1 MMRKINPKVNLK
13 LQYKRVLEIGII
25 LSLVLHIAFLQGY
38 KKLSEREGIVVAQL
52 SEVQIEEIA
61 VTEQRPETV
70 APSRPTIP
78 IMAEDDMIPD
88 EDPIDIWDLDTDVIS
103 LPPPPAADEGDDDMF
118 AFVAYDDPPVP
129 IGGYAAIA
137 RNLRYP
143 DVAQRAGIE
152 GTVTVRAQIGT
163 DGTVLNAVVIESL
176 TGCDDAALEAVKKTK
191 WKPAMQRDQPVRV
204 WVSIPVIFQLQ

>member
-1 MMRKINPKVNLK
+1 MMQKINPKVNLK

-25 LSLVLHIAFLQGY
+25 LSLILHIAFLQGY
-38 KKLSEREGIVVAQL
+38 KKMAEGEGIVIAQL
-52 SEVQIEEIA
+52 AEVQIEEIA

-88 EDPIDIWDLDTDVIS
+88 EDPIDIMDFDLDFMT
-103 LPPPPAADEGDDDMF
+103 LPPPPSADEGDDDIF
-118 AFVAYDDPPVP
+118 AFIPYDEPPEP

-143 DVAQRAGIE
+143 DIAQRAGIE
-152 GTVTVRAQIGT
+152 GTVVVRAQIDV
-163 DGTVLNAVVIESL
+163 DGRVLQTVVIESL
-176 TGCDDAALEAVKKTK
+176 TGCDDAAVEAVRRTR
-191 WKPAMQRDQPVRV
+191 WRPAMQRDQPVRV
-204 WVSIPVIFQLQ
+204 WVSIPVVFQLQ